1 MLKAIKNCEMPKE
14 TWTSYD
20 IRVLYKANSFS
31 EARLKLRRAEDDT
44 DLQSEAEEGRPE
56 KRKTRPNQRFLS
68 SQEESNEE
76 PVKRKPVLPKAPS
89 IPPLPSVL
97 REAISSSEIS
107 PPSQLASL
115 QPFHALGPPE
125 PSYNH
130 ASQSSRQH
138 GTPEPSYH
146 LASQSS
152 RHHGTPEPS
161 YHLAPQSSCHL
172 GTPEP
177 SYHLAPQSSRHH
189 GTPEPSDHLASQS
202 SRHHGTPEPSY
213 HLAPQSSRQHGTP
226 EPSYHLASQS
236 SRHHGTP
243 EPSYHLA
250 SLQPSRAFGTPEPSY
265 HLAPQSSRQH
275 GTPEPSYH
283 LASQSSRHHGTP
295 EPSYHL
301 ASLQP
306 SRAFGT
312 PEPSY
317 HLAPQ
322 SSRHHG
328 TPEPFHLASHAAS
341 EMDLPSVAALLRE
354 IIAKQEVMCDMQR
367 NLLRIVQDL
376 SSTPTPHGHH
386 MDRSFLP
393 LRDAEALLALDRDIK
408 TKPEKRKDLV
418 LILGLA
424 GGVTL
429 KDTVWRVMKMLIQ
442 NDLACKMNW
451 TGLHGKTSFQ
461 GLEVRNV
468 VTEAIRRNPGC
479 RESTDQE
486 VEQWLRRWFYLS
498 GDREGGR
505 RRRSL
510 VLHSQPPSNT

>member
-31 EARLKLRRAEDDT
+31 EARLKLRWAEDDT

-56 KRKTRPNQRFLS
+56 KRKTRTSGGPHETCWRARSGPWALCLTHLVFIMFVSKLRPKQRFLS
-68 SQEESNEE
+68 SQEESDEE

-107 PPSQLASL
+107 PPSQLDSL

-125 PSYNH
+125 PSYNL
-130 ASQSSRQH
+130 ASQSSRQ
-138 GTPEPSYH
+138 
-146 LASQSS
+146 
-152 RHHGTPEPS
+152 
-161 YHLAPQSSCHL
+161 
-172 GTPEP
+172 
-177 SYHLAPQSSRHH
+177 H

-213 HLAPQSSRQHGTP
+213 HLAPQSSRHHGTPEPIDHLAPQSSRHHGTPEPSDHLASQLSRHHGTP

-250 SLQPSRAFGTPEPSY
+250 SLQPSRAFGTSEPSYHLAPLSSRQHGTPEPSY

-283 LASQSSRHHGTP
+283 LA
-295 EPSYHL
+295 
-301 ASLQP
+301 
-306 SRAFGT
+306 
-312 PEPSY
+312 
-317 HLAPQ
+317 PQ
-322 SSRHHG
+322 SSRQHG

-418 LILGLA
+418 PVPLLCS
-424 GGVTL
+424 
-429 KDTVWRVMKMLIQ
+429 D
-442 NDLACKMNW
+442 D
-451 TGLHGKTSFQ
+451 
-461 GLEVRNV
+461 
-468 VTEAIRRNPGC
+468 
-479 RESTDQE
+479 
-486 VEQWLRRWFYLS
+486 
-498 GDREGGR
+498 
-505 RRRSL
+505 
-510 VLHSQPPSNT
+510 QPPREVSFCV

>member
-31 EARLKLRRAEDDT
+31 EARLKLRQAEDDT
-44 DLQSEAEEGRPE
+44 DLQSEVEEGRPK
-56 KRKTRPNQRFLS
+56 KRKTKPNQRFLS
-68 SQEESNEE
+68 SQEESDEE
-76 PVKRKPVLPKAPS
+76 PVKRKPVLPKVPS
-89 IPPLPSVL
+89 IPPLPSLL
-97 REAISSSEIS
+97 RNAISSSDEIS
-107 PPSQLASL
+107 PPASQLASL

-125 PSYNH
+125 PSYRLL
-130 ASQSSRQH
+130 SQSSCHH
-138 GTPEPSYH
+138 GTPEPSYR
-146 LASQSS
+146 LLSQSS

-161 YHLAPQSSCHL
+161 YHLP
-172 GTPEP
+172 
-177 SYHLAPQSSRHH
+177 
-189 GTPEPSDHLASQS
+189 SQS

-213 HLAPQSSRQHGTP
+213 HLP
-226 EPSYHLASQS
+226 SQS

-243 EPSYHLA
+243 EPSYHLL
-250 SLQPSRAFGTPEPSY
+250 S
-265 HLAPQSSRQH
+265 QSSCHH

-283 LASQSSRHHGTP
+283 LPSQSSRHHGTP

-301 ASLQP
+301 P
-306 SRAFGT
+306 S
-312 PEPSY
+312 
-317 HLAPQ
+317 Q

-328 TPEPFHLASHAAS
+328 TPEPFHLAPHAAS
-341 EMDLPSVAALLRE
+341 EMDLHSALLRE

-376 SSTPTPHGHH
+376 SSTPTPHGHQ
-386 MDRSFLP
+386 MDVSFLP

-408 TKPEKRKDLV
+408 TNPERRKDLV
-418 LILGLA
+418 LTLGLA

-429 KDTVWRVMKMLIQ
+429 KDTVWRVMKMLLQ
-442 NDLACKMNW
+442 NDLACKINW

-461 GLEVRNV
+461 GLEVKNV

-479 RESTDQE
+479 RESTNQE
-486 VEQWLRRWFYLS
+486 VEQWLRRWFYLA

-505 RRRSL
+505 RRRST
-510 VLHSQPPSNT
+510 VLHHQRPTNT

>member
-68 SQEESNEE
+68 SQEESDEE
-76 PVKRKPVLPKAPS
+76 PVKRKPVLPKVPS
-89 IPPLPSVL
+89 IPPLPSLL
-97 REAISSSEIS
+97 RDAISSSDEIS
-107 PPSQLASL
+107 PPASQLASL
-115 QPFHALGPPE
+115 QPFHALGPSE
-125 PSYNH
+125 SSH
-130 ASQSSRQH
+130 LASQSSRHHGIPEPSHLASQSSHHH
-138 GTPEPSYH
+138 GTPEPSH

-161 YHLAPQSSCHL
+161 
-172 GTPEP
+172 
-177 SYHLAPQSSRHH
+177 
-189 GTPEPSDHLASQS
+189 HLASQS
-202 SRHHGTPEPSY
+202 SRHHGTPEPS
-213 HLAPQSSRQHGTP
+213 HLASQLSRHHGTP
-226 EPSYHLASQS
+226 EPSHLASQLSRHHGTPKPSHLASQS

-243 EPSYHLA
+243 EPSHLA
-250 SLQPSRAFGTPEPSY
+250 SQLSRHHGIPKPS
-265 HLAPQSSRQH
+265 
-275 GTPEPSYH
+275 H

-295 EPSYHL
+295 EPSHLASQLSRHHGTPELSYHL
-301 ASLQP
+301 ASQLFP
-306 SRAFGT
+306 HHGT

-317 HLAPQ
+317 HLAP
-322 SSRHHG
+322 
-328 TPEPFHLASHAAS
+328 HAAS
-341 EMDLPSVAALLRE
+341 EMDLHSALLRE

-386 MDRSFLP
+386 MDGSSLP
-393 LRDAEALLALDRDIK
+393 LRDAEDLLALDRDIK
-408 TKPEKRKDLV
+408 TMPEKRKDLV
-418 LILGLA
+418 LTLGLA

-429 KDTVWRVMKMLIQ
+429 KDTVWRVMKMLLQ

-451 TGLHGKTSFQ
+451 TGLNGKTSFR
-461 GLEVRNV
+461 GLEVKNV

-479 RESTDQE
+479 RESTNQE
-486 VEQWLRRWFYLS
+486 VEQWLRRWLYLS

-505 RRRSL
+505 RRRSKI
-510 VLHSQPPSNT
+510 LHHQLPTNT

>member
-68 SQEESNEE
+68 SQEESDEE

-202 SRHHGTPEPSY
+202 SRHH
-213 HLAPQSSRQHGTP
+213 
-226 EPSYHLASQS
+226 
-236 SRHHGTP
+236 
-243 EPSYHLA
+243 
-250 SLQPSRAFGTPEPSY
+250 GTPEPSY